1 MIQIAI
7 IYFASGLAAMA
18 SVWLFVETLRLRRQ
32 IKANRASITKHH
44 RKHRDSPERNLS
56 REIQA
61 GMAELNRRDAD
72 MAEVGG
78 IEYRFLG
85 ATGEEQ

>member
-1 MIQIAI
+1 MTFLFGFIAG
-7 IYFASGLAAMA
+7 FWACLLLLLSPWGKLHRSAP
-18 SVWLFVETLRLRRQ
+18 
-32 IKANRASITKHH
+32 TKHN
-44 RKHRDSPERNLS
+44 RRYRDAPERNLS

>member
-1 MIQIAI
+1 MISLLWFAAGWWVCSLVHLVALAI
-7 IYFASGLAAMA
+7 RKLKRPTAP
-18 SVWLFVETLRLRRQ
+18 
-32 IKANRASITKHH
+32 TKHN
-44 RKHRDSPERNLS
+44 RRCRDAPERNLS

-61 GMAELNRRDAD
+61 GMAELNRCDGD

-85 ATGEEQ
+85 ATGEER